1 VEPFLGQILTVP
13 YNFAPL
19 NWAFCQGQLVP
30 VNQNTALFS
39 LLGTNYGGN
48 GQTTFGLPNMSGRVV
63 LSAQGSTYALGEVG
77 GNASVTLS
85 LNQMPSHNHGA
96 TFSSTTQPANVDL
109 TVSGTL
115 SLPVTASGQM
125 QASSAAGTDNDPQSG
140 WTLGA
145 LTGTARIYA
154 ATGTGTAVP
163 LAAINSTGT
172 ASGPFSAPASGQAT
186 VPVSGNVTVSPNGG
200 GLPVPTMP
208 PYIVLNNVIAMQGIF
223 PSRS

>member
-1 VEPFLGQILTVP
+1 MEPFLGQILTVP

-30 VNQNTALFS
+30 LSQNTALFS
-39 LLGTNYGGN
+39 LLGANYGGN

-63 LSAQGSTYALGEVG
+63 LSAQGSTYALGDVG
-77 GNASVTLS
+77 GNSSVTLS
-85 LNQMPSHNHGA
+85 LNQMPTHNHAA
-96 TFSSTTQPANVDL
+96 TFSSTTQPAEVNL
-109 TVSGTL
+109 TVSGNL
-115 SLPVTASGQM
+115 DLPVTASGQM
-125 QASSAAGTDNDPQSG
+125 QATSTPGSDNDPQSG

-145 LTGTARIYA
+145 APGSTRIYA

-208 PYIVLNNVIAMQGIF
+208 PYIVLNSVIAMQGIF

>member
-48 GQTTFGLPNMSGRVV
+48 GQTNFGLPNTSGRVV
-63 LSAQGSTYALGEVG
+63 LGAQGSTYDLGEVG
-77 GNASVTLS
+77 GNTSVTLT
-85 LNQMPSHNHGA
+85 LNQMPMHNHGA
-96 TFSSTTQPANVDL
+96 TFSSTTQPANVNL
-109 TVSGTL
+109 TVSGNL

-145 LTGTARIYA
+145 AASSTKIYA
-154 ATGTGTAVP
+154 ATSTGTAVP

-208 PYIVLNNVIAMQGIF
+208 PFIVLNNVIAMQGIF